1 MASDWGGRAAAPT
14 RPLAVTV
21 RNRWRVSTH
30 PPEVGMVAGLQVGV
44 DDTLG
49 LGVENSASADV
60 GVQRMAVFGN
70 LRHLLRSQNRAA
82 LPVVER
88 TAVVERTLPSSGE
101 RLAACAVVERTPAP
115 DGGGAHRLC
124 GGRA

>member
-30 PPEVGMVAGLQVGV
+30 PPEVGMVAGLQVGI

-70 LRHLLRSQNRAA
+70 LRHLLHTCVVAEPRRS
-82 LPVVER
+82 P
-88 TAVVERTLPSSGE
+88 
-101 RLAACAVVERTPAP
+101 
-115 DGGGAHRLC
+115 GG
-124 GGRA
+124 